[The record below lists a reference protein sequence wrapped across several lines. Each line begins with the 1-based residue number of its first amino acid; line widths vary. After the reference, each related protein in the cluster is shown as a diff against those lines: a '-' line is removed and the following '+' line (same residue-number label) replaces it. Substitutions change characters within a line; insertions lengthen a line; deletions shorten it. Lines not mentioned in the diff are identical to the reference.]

1 MQALRYHRFMPRM
14 RAGVAFTAIL
24 AVVTVTATAR
34 GPAVQADL
42 DPQSVLEAITLGQTA
57 LDGGRT
63 AFHRPYRFVIG
74 RPPLD
79 SVDIVSP
86 FRRVVI
92 AAELRARAGDRRFG
106 QRDGL
111 AVAAS
116 HPGQLSVHAEFTFHP
131 LNTYVLVPQYRMAWL
146 TGRGGRI
153 EPASTES
160 APRYGPKTG
169 PDSLP
174 VPLAGTPG
182 AATGIRPGS
191 GQPLVGATVVSYFDA
206 RRLVDDRDPAV
217 EMVIEEAGREE
228 LARLPIDL
236 AIVR

>member
-1 MQALRYHRFMPRM
+1 M
-14 RAGVAFTAIL
+14 RAGVALTAIL

-34 GPAVQADL
+34 GPAVQTDL
-42 DPQSVLEAITLGQTA
+42 DPQSVLDAVTLGQAA

-63 AFHRPYRFVIG
+63 AFHRSYQFAIG

-79 SVDIVSP
+79 SVDIVTP

-111 AVAAS
+111 AVAAA
-116 HPGQLSVHAEFTFHP
+116 HPGQLSVHAEFAFHP

-146 TGRGGRI
+146 TRRGGRI
-153 EPASTES
+153 EPANTES
-160 APRYGPKTG
+160 APRFGPKTG
-169 PDSLP
+169 ADALP
-174 VPLAGTPG
+174 VPLGGGTPG
-182 AATGIRPGS
+182 TATGFRPGS
-191 GQPLVGATVVSYFDA
+191 GQPMMGATVVSYFDA
-206 RRLVDDRDPAV
+206 RRLVGEQDTAV
-217 EMVIEEAGREE
+217 ELVIEEAGREE

-236 AIVR
+236 TIVR